1 MAKKAGARKV
11 GARKAAARNAA
22 KGAAVATQSRL
33 DTIKIGSRVFK
44 GKGSKVAGRR
54 FDILPDM
61 PDIRDRIYIPTLR
74 PLRSALKTKV
84 LIAVLDQGTDQS
96 CTGFSLAHV
105 VDIMRSRVPGSR
117 KLQGVSPRMLYEM
130 AKRNDEMG
138 RHSL

>member
-1 MAKKAGARKV
+1 MAKKVGARKV

-105 VDIMRSRVPGSR
+105 VDIRVPGSR